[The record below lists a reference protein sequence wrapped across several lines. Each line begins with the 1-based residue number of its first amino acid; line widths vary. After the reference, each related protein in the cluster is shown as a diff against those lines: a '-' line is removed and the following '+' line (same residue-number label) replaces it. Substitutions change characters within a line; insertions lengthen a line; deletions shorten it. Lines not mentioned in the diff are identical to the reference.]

1 MATRPSAQTR
11 AKDSDRDAT
20 CQALDTAL
28 GDGQLSMEEH
38 RERVAAATS
47 AKSLGD
53 LSALVAD
60 LQLNTPPVALPHERK
75 PSAWRQRAPFLAI
88 AAFTAAV
95 VVLGIGLLVRESR
108 TPDTPRPAGTPGAV
122 RPGAAP
128 VDDGIAPTVIP
139 RTAPAE
145 KNIFSAPGLSTLI
158 DRIHQKFGDST
169 GYELDLYPEYAIIE
183 RADPDEP
190 KGLISYLYREGDFN
204 DPDRRPRSFD
214 NLGDVG
220 AFDQAAILGIIRGAA
235 QTLGIDRGEPSH
247 VIIRPTAE
255 GGLKINIYAS
265 RGNYES
271 GYISVDAQ
279 GLNPKLHPP
288 S

>member
-1 MATRPSAQTR
+1 MATRPPSQTR

-28 GDGQLSMEEH
+28 SDGQLSMEEH
-38 RERVAAATS
+38 RERITAATS
-47 AKSLGD
+47 AKTLGD
-53 LSALVAD
+53 LSALVTD
-60 LQLNTPPVALPHERK
+60 LQLDAPPVALPTERP
-75 PSAWRQRAPFLAI
+75 PSAWRRRAPLLTV

-95 VVLGIGLLVRESR
+95 IVLGIGLLVRESG
-108 TPDTPRPAGTPGAV
+108 TPDRAGAPAAPGAV
-122 RPGAAP
+122 RPGAGP

-145 KNIFSAPGLSTLI
+145 KNIFSGPGLSTLI
-158 DRIHQKFGDST
+158 DRIHQKFGDSM
-169 GYELDLYPEYAIIE
+169 GYELDLFPEYAIME

-190 KGLISYLYREGDFN
+190 KGLISYLYREGNFD

-214 NLGDVG
+214 NVGDVG

-247 VIIRPTAE
+247 VIIRPDTE
-255 GGLKINIYAS
+255 GRLQINIYAS

-279 GLNPKLHPP
+279 GLNPKLYPP

>member
-1 MATRPSAQTR
+1 MATRPPSQTR

-20 CQALDTAL
+20 CQALDIAL

-38 RERVAAATS
+38 RERVTAATS
-47 AKSLGD
+47 AKTLGD
-53 LSALVAD
+53 LSALVTD
-60 LQLNTPPVALPHERK
+60 LQLDAPPVALPRERK
-75 PSAWRQRAPFLAI
+75 PSAWRQRTPFLVI
-88 AAFTAAV
+88 AAFSAAV
-95 VVLGIGLLVRESR
+95 IALGVGLLVRESG
-108 TPDTPRPAGTPGAV
+108 TAERPGSAGAPGAV
-122 RPGAAP
+122 GRGAGP
-128 VDDGIAPTVIP
+128 IDDGVAPTVIP
-139 RTAPAE
+139 RPAPAE
-145 KNIFSAPGLSTLI
+145 KNIFTAPGLSTLI

-190 KGLISYLYREGDFN
+190 KGLISYLYREGTFD

-247 VIIRPTAE
+247 VIIRPNAE
-255 GGLKINIYAS
+255 GGLQINIYAS

-279 GLNPKLHPP
+279 GLNPKLYPP

>member
-1 MATRPSAQTR
+1 MATRPPSQTR

-28 GDGQLSMEEH
+28 SDGQLSMEEH
-38 RERVAAATS
+38 RERITSATS
-47 AKSLGD
+47 AKTLGD
-53 LSALVAD
+53 LSALVTD
-60 LQLNTPPVALPHERK
+60 LQLDTPPVVLRAERT
-75 PSAWRQRAPFLAI
+75 PSAWRRRAPLLTV
-88 AAFTAAV
+88 AAFSAGV
-95 VVLGIGLLVRESR
+95 IVLGIGLLVRESG
-108 TPDTPRPAGTPGAV
+108 TPDRASAPAAPGAV
-122 RPGAAP
+122 RPGAGP

-145 KNIFSAPGLSTLI
+145 KNIFSGPGLSTLI
-158 DRIHQKFGDST
+158 DRIHQKFGDSM
-169 GYELDLYPEYAIIE
+169 GYELDLFPEYAILE

-190 KGLISYLYREGDFN
+190 KGLISYLYREGNFD

-214 NLGDVG
+214 NVGDVG
-220 AFDQAAILGIIRGAA
+220 AFDQAAILGIVRGAA
-235 QTLGIDRGEPSH
+235 QTLGIDKGEPSH
-247 VIIRPTAE
+247 VIIRPDAE
-255 GGLKINIYAS
+255 GRLKINIYAS

-279 GLNPKLHPP
+279 GLNPKLYPP

>member
-1 MATRPSAQTR
+1 MSGCWCGNRELPKGPALQARPAPSVAVRVRSTTGSPHGDPAASAR
-11 AKDSDRDAT
+11 R
-20 CQALDTAL
+20 
-28 GDGQLSMEEH
+28 EEH
-38 RERVAAATS
+38 LHR
-47 AKSLGD
+47 
-53 LSALVAD
+53 
-60 LQLNTPPVALPHERK
+60 
-75 PSAWRQRAPFLAI
+75 
-88 AAFTAAV
+88 
-95 VVLGIGLLVRESR
+95 
-108 TPDTPRPAGTPGAV
+108 
-122 RPGAAP
+122 
-128 VDDGIAPTVIP
+128 
-139 RTAPAE
+139 
-145 KNIFSAPGLSTLI
+145 PGLSTLI

-190 KGLISYLYREGDFN
+190 KGLISYLYREGTFD

-247 VIIRPTAE
+247 VIIRPNAE
-255 GGLKINIYAS
+255 GGLQINIYAS

-279 GLNPKLHPP
+279 GLNPKLYPP